1 MESNPYDFLP
11 VIVGSG
17 IVGLLLFLLFVI
29 VSFVVSAFIMSL
41 WVRLI
46 LVFMRKALDR
56 EYARVR
62 LYDYS
67 RGAEYLERAESGR

>member
-1 MESNPYDFLP
+1 MDSNSFDFLP

-17 IVGLLLFLLFVI
+17 IVGFLLFLLFV
-29 VSFVVSAFIMSL
+29 VVGFVVSAFIMSL

-56 EYARVR
+56 EY
-62 LYDYS
+62 
-67 RGAEYLERAESGR
+67 ERMALVKNATMWGPGPNN